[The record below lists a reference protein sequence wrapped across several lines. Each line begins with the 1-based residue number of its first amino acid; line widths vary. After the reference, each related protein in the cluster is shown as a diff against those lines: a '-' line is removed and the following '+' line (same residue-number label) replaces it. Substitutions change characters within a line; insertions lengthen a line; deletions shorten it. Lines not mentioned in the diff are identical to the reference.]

1 MDMEKVKKSRISN
14 AAEKIGRLLVISC
27 NNGFQPITL
36 ASCAKGLGLSYLTAE
51 NLVGYTCLLFKAG
64 INISL
69 DVSSNDK
76 GRKVVSVVK
85 TKDLLEQ
92 VKKLQQLTSLNLNKV
107 VNYFAGES
115 SNKRLQGLKAV
126 VEKLLMQGE
135 TPISEVISI
144 SGRKKPARSTAIKM
158 ENTISRKYGLFS
170 FKFNKQQSFI
180 NVNGPKKS
188 GIRKW
193 QIVTLDIDLEKT
205 KESTLMNLGCSEE
218 SIEMFRQRQRT
229 GEKDV
234 VVKKSTTT
242 STTPAASFVNE
253 VVKSCKVRV
262 TFEVAPENLSELV
275 SRISGLAE
283 FSSET
288 EKSKVQEFIELE
300 EKISK
305 TLNELLNA

>member
-1 MDMEKVKKSRISN
+1 MEQKVKKSKSRISN
-14 AAEKIGRLLVISC
+14 AAEKIGKLLSLIET
-27 NNGFQPITL
+27 NNFQPITL

-69 DVSSNDK
+69 DIRSNEK
-76 GRKVVSVVK
+76 GKKIVSVVK
-85 TKDLLEQ
+85 TKDLSEQ
-92 VKKLQQLTSLNLNKV
+92 IKKLQQLTSLSKVNKK
-107 VNYFAGES
+107 ES
-115 SNKRLQGLKAV
+115 SSNRLVIGARAV
-126 VEKLLMQGE
+126 VERLLMQGA
-135 TPISEVISI
+135 TPISEIVSI
-144 SGRKKPARSTAIKM
+144 SGRKTPSRNMARKM
-158 ENTISRKYGLFS
+158 GNFISHKYGEFGFT
-170 FKFNKQQSFI
+170 FKKQISSI
-180 NVNGPKKS
+180 NVNGQKWS

-193 QIVTLDIDLEKT
+193 KSLSLDIDLEKT
-205 KESTLMNLGCSEE
+205 KESTLINLGCSQE
-218 SIEMFRQRQRT
+218 SIEKFRQRT

>member
-1 MDMEKVKKSRISN
+1 MEQKVKKSKSRISN
-14 AAEKIGRLLVISC
+14 AAEKIGKLLSLIET
-27 NNGFQPITL
+27 NNFQPITL

-69 DVSSNDK
+69 DIRSNEK
-76 GRKVVSVVK
+76 GKKIVSVVK
-85 TKDLLEQ
+85 TKDLSEQ
-92 VKKLQQLTSLNLNKV
+92 IKKLQQLTSLSKVNKK
-107 VNYFAGES
+107 ES
-115 SNKRLQGLKAV
+115 SSNRLVIGARAV
-126 VEKLLMQGE
+126 VERLLMQGA
-135 TPISEVISI
+135 TPISEIVSI
-144 SGRKKPARSTAIKM
+144 SGRKTPSRNMARKM
-158 ENTISRKYGLFS
+158 GNFISHKYGEFGFT
-170 FKFNKQQSFI
+170 FKKQISSI
-180 NVNGPKKS
+180 NVNGQKRS

-193 QIVTLDIDLEKT
+193 KSLSLDIDLEKT
-205 KESTLMNLGCSEE
+205 KESTLINLGCSQE
-218 SIEMFRQRQRT
+218 SIEKFRQRT

>member
-1 MDMEKVKKSRISN
+1 MEKVKSSRISN
-14 AAEKIGRLLVISC
+14 AAEKIGRLLVLSND
-27 NNGFQPITL
+27 NNFQPVTL
-36 ASCAKGLGLSYLTAE
+36 ANCAKGLGLSYLTAE

-69 DVSSNDK
+69 DIKSNEK

-107 VNYFAGES
+107 VLGLRGES
-115 SNKRLQGLKAV
+115 SSKRQLGLKAV

-135 TPISEVISI
+135 TPISEVVSI
-144 SGRKKPARSTAIKM
+144 SGRKKPARSTVMKM
-158 ENTISRKYGLFS
+158 ENSISRKYGEFG
-170 FKFNKQQSFI
+170 FKFNKQESFI
-180 NVNGPKKS
+180 KVNGRKRS

-205 KESTLMNLGCSEE
+205 KESTLINLGCSQE
-218 SIEMFRQRQRT
+218 SIEKFRQRT
-229 GEKDV
+229 GENKPEAV

>member
-1 MDMEKVKKSRISN
+1 MEKVKSSRISN
-14 AAEKIGRLLVISC
+14 AAEKIGRLLVLSND
-27 NNGFQPITL
+27 NNFQPVTL
-36 ASCAKGLGLSYLTAE
+36 ANCAKGLGLSYLTAE

-69 DVSSNDK
+69 DIKSNEK

-107 VNYFAGES
+107 VLGLRGES
-115 SNKRLQGLKAV
+115 SSKRQLGLKAV

-158 ENTISRKYGLFS
+158 ENTISRKYGLFG

-205 KESTLMNLGCSEE
+205 KESTLINLGCSEE
-218 SIEMFRQRQRT
+218 SIEMFRQRI

-234 VVKKSTTT
+234 VVKK

>member
-1 MDMEKVKKSRISN
+1 MEKVKSSRISN
-14 AAEKIGRLLVISC
+14 AAEKIGRLLVLSND
-27 NNGFQPITL
+27 NNFQPITL

-69 DVSSNDK
+69 DIKSNEK

-107 VNYFAGES
+107 VLGLRGES
-115 SNKRLQGLKAV
+115 SSKRQLGLKAV

-144 SGRKKPARSTAIKM
+144 SGRKKPARSKAIKM
-158 ENTISRKYGLFS
+158 ENTISRKYGLFG

-205 KESTLMNLGCSEE
+205 KESTLINLGCSEE
-218 SIEMFRQRQRT
+218 SIEMFRQRI

-234 VVKKSTTT
+234 VVKKSTT
-242 STTPAASFVNE
+242 PAASFVNVTTTILSALMSLLLSTRSLFSFSIST
-253 VVKSCKVRV
+253 VVLPLPAQPKV
-262 TFEVAPENLSELV
+262 TT
-275 SRISGLAE
+275 G
-283 FSSET
+283 
-288 EKSKVQEFIELE
+288 
-300 EKISK
+300 
-305 TLNELLNA
+305 

>member
-1 MDMEKVKKSRISN
+1 MRKSRISN

-69 DVSSNDK
+69 DIKSNEK
-76 GRKVVSVVK
+76 GREVVSVVK

-107 VNYFAGES
+107 VLGLRGES
-115 SNKRLQGLKAV
+115 SSKRQLGLKAV

-135 TPISEVISI
+135 TPISVVISI
-144 SGRKKPARSTAIKM
+144 SGRKKLARSTAVKM
-158 ENTISRKYGLFS
+158 ENTISRKYGLFG

-205 KESTLMNLGCSEE
+205 KESTLINLGCSEE
-218 SIEMFRQRQRT
+218 SIEMFRQRI

-234 VVKKSTTT
+234 VVKK

>member
-1 MDMEKVKKSRISN
+1 MEQKVKKSKSRISN
-14 AAEKIGRLLVISC
+14 AAEKIGKLLSLIET
-27 NNGFQPITL
+27 NNFQPITL
-36 ASCAKGLGLSYLTAE
+36 ANCAKGLGLSYLTAE

-69 DVSSNDK
+69 DIRSNEK
-76 GRKVVSVVK
+76 GKKIVSVVK
-85 TKDLLEQ
+85 TKDLSEQ
-92 VKKLQQLTSLNLNKV
+92 IKKLQQLTSLSKVNKK
-107 VNYFAGES
+107 ES
-115 SNKRLQGLKAV
+115 SSNRLVIGARAV
-126 VEKLLMQGE
+126 VERLLMQGA
-135 TPISEVISI
+135 TPISEIVSI
-144 SGRKKPARSTAIKM
+144 SGRKTPSSNMARKM
-158 ENTISRKYGLFS
+158 GNFISHKYGEFGFT
-170 FKFNKQQSFI
+170 FKKQISSI
-180 NVNGPKKS
+180 NVNGQKRS

-193 QIVTLDIDLEKT
+193 KSLSLDIDLEKT
-205 KESTLMNLGCSEE
+205 KESTLINLGCSQE
-218 SIEMFRQRQRT
+218 SIEKFRQRT
-229 GEKDV
+229 GENKPEAV

>member
-1 MDMEKVKKSRISN
+1 MEQKMRKSRISN

-27 NNGFQPITL
+27 NNGFQPVTL
-36 ASCAKGLGLSYLTAE
+36 ANCAKGLGLSYLTAE

-69 DVSSNDK
+69 DIKSNEK

-85 TKDLLEQ
+85 AKDLLEQ

-107 VNYFAGES
+107 VLGLRGES
-115 SNKRLQGLKAV
+115 SSKRQLGLKAV
-126 VEKLLMQGE
+126 VERLLMQGE
-135 TPISEVISI
+135 TPISEVVSI
-144 SGRKKPARSTAIKM
+144 SGRKKPARSTVMKM
-158 ENTISRKYGLFS
+158 ENSISRKYGEFG
-170 FKFNKQQSFI
+170 FKFNKQESFI
-180 NVNGPKKS
+180 KVNGQKRS

-205 KESTLMNLGCSEE
+205 KESTLINLGCSQE
-218 SIEMFRQRQRT
+218 SIEKFRQRT

-234 VVKKSTTT
+234 VVKKSTT
-242 STTPAASFVNE
+242 PAASFVNE
-253 VVKSCKVRV
+253 VVKSCTVKV
-262 TFEVAPENLSELV
+262 TLEVAPENLSELV

-283 FSSET
+283 FSSKT